1 MKKLLIILSVMFLSL
16 LALTGC
22 STDGDDNGD
31 GGNTVDVGIVLPT
44 RDEPRWIQDETRFK
58 DLLAETDY
66 SVEILFSQGSTATEL
81 SNVETLISRGIKVLI
96 ITDYVKRGTKLLNK
110 DYKSLL
116 SLQSLNNLIY
126 SRVNNK
132 RLIIFVNQ

>member
-31 GGNTVDVGIVLPT
+31 GGYTVDVGIVLPT

-96 ITDYVKRGTKLLNK
+96 ITAQDDDAAGAAVELAKEEG
-110 DYKSLL
+110 
-116 SLQSLNNLIY
+116 I
-126 SRVNNK
+126 
-132 RLIIFVNQ
+132 